1 MSLLRYKHVAILP
14 LCALAFAASAADRPA
29 RDATGI
35 HQRYVDE
42 RAQCADKSGDDR
54 KTCLREAGAAQ
65 YEAKRGTLAADD
77 SSNYEANREARCAVH
92 KNADE
97 RDYCLRRMRGEG
109 TTSGSVEGGGILRE
123 LVVTVPAEEG
133 SETGSTV
140 R

>member
-1 MSLLRYKHVAILP
+1 MKTLVLVSLS
-14 LCALAFAASAADRPA
+14 ALALSAVAAGKPS
-29 RDATGI
+29 RDASGI
-35 HQRYVDE
+35 HQQYLQE
-42 RAQCADKSGDDR
+42 RSHCGDKSGED
-54 KTCLREAGAAQ
+54 KTTCLREAGAAQ
-65 YEAKRGTLAADD
+65 VEARRGTLAADD
-77 SSNYEANREARCAVH
+77 TSDYEKNRLARCDLH

-133 SETGSTV
+133 SASGSTV